1 MYPPLMCLSFFCVFI
16 RRSFSPQFERRIR
29 IMKNNNEDTSA
40 DFEFLRRMHKRFN
53 LEGLLWLR
61 TVEQLPALG
70 LNV

>member
-1 MYPPLMCLSFFCVFI
+1 
-16 RRSFSPQFERRIR
+16 
-29 IMKNNNEDTSA
+29 MKNNNEDTSA